1 MDNNNIFIRIA
12 DDNVLVVTMIYFSW
26 FSEHIIE
33 QWIGKFIMFDMY
45 VIWLLFKLFA
55 SVSNSCDFVNHDE
68 FPQSFY
74 NYMFT
79 EPWNIGQDHHLHI
92 IINSPV

>member
-1 MDNNNIFIRIA
+1 MTRTMSEVMYRSFFLKTKMQHRKSKCKYQTLRDNNNIFIRIA

-45 VIWLLFKLFA
+45 VI
-55 SVSNSCDFVNHDE
+55 
-68 FPQSFY
+68 
-74 NYMFT
+74 
-79 EPWNIGQDHHLHI
+79 
-92 IINSPV
+92 